1 MTKKKAKKKSKKKPA
16 EFSLAKAVKKA
27 ARDNTMG
34 LNLSARD
41 HGDKTAYERSAQ
53 KKTVKETIDKEII
66 IDE

>member
-1 MTKKKAKKKSKKKPA
+1 MTNKKTKKKTKKKPA

-34 LNLSARD
+34 LNLSTKD
-41 HGDKTAYERSAQ
+41 HGDKTAYERPAQ
-53 KKTVKETIDKEII
+53 KKTVKETIDKEIL